1 MERTQATWTMRPFLP
16 PAQPHS
22 LGRSSQPTPYAE
34 SQDLSLLGDFALGDG
49 GGRQEVF
56 YMTSNVLYK

>member
-1 MERTQATWTMRPFLP
+1 MAGLRPDSCPQPSHTPWAGVVSLLP
-16 PAQPHS
+16 T
-22 LGRSSQPTPYAE
+22 LE